1 MKLAAYRPAHSYDQ
15 LSLRDLL
22 DARDQYHIHLMQH
35 RNVVATAVGRYRI
48 RQKDS
53 WPNEKGEGKVHGT
66 YARTLENSEVRSYSW
81 PAILVF
87 VKEWET
93 SAELAKTA
101 GALVPKTLYLPDGRS
116 VPVCVIEAP
125 KEERNEIR
133 PLEPRQPL
141 NNLGGGS
148 PVIADVQGRQYAA
161 TIACLVSDGHT
172 VYALTNRH
180 VAGEAGEVVYS
191 RLGGTLERI
200 GASSAKQLTR
210 LAFTTLY
217 PGWPGRDVYVNLDV
231 GLIEVDQLDQ
241 WTANILNVG
250 QMGRMVDLSVNNIS
264 LALVGQ
270 PRDRHRG
277 RERRHERQSWH
288 CSIAT
293 RRTAAS
299 NTSPT

>member
-116 VPVCVIEAP
+116 VPVCVIERRRRSET
-125 KEERNEIR
+125 KFV
-133 PLEPRQPL
+133 PLSR
-141 NNLGGGS
+141 G
-148 PVIADVQGRQYAA
+148 
-161 TIACLVSDGHT
+161 
-172 VYALTNRH
+172 
-180 VAGEAGEVVYS
+180 S
-191 RLGGTLERI
+191 RLTT
-200 GASSAKQLTR
+200 SA
-210 LAFTTLY
+210 A
-217 PGWPGRDVYVNLDV
+217 
-231 GLIEVDQLDQ
+231 
-241 WTANILNVG
+241 A
-250 QMGRMVDLSVNNIS
+250 
-264 LALVGQ
+264 
-270 PRDRHRG
+270 PR
-277 RERRHERQSWH
+277 
-288 CSIAT
+288 
-293 RRTAAS
+293 
-299 NTSPT
+299 